1 MCMMVQLPIEVIL
14 EIETIV
20 MYPHART
27 FKFQSWQ
34 NKKRVQC
41 FAHVIIS
48 HTATPWENVLFGS
61 ELPGQS
67 MSVSF

>member
-1 MCMMVQLPIEVIL
+1 MVQLPIEVIL

-41 FAHVIIS
+41 FAHVLIS
-48 HTATPWENVLFGS
+48 HTATPGEFFLFGS

-67 MSVSF
+67 ISVSF